1 MNSAFY
7 KMKFRQS
14 GSVPC
19 GLCAEDSVIMSE
31 NDNII
36 VDMFL
41 FLSRFA

>member
-7 KMKFRQS
+7 KMQFRQS

-19 GLCAEDSVIMSE
+19 GLCAEDSVIMSQ

-36 VDMFL
+36 VDMLL
-41 FLSRFA
+41 FLSRVA